1 MNKGIRIAV
10 AAVCVIAFVAVLLLA
25 LDRCQVVPLVRTP
38 TPTPTEGELAAAA
51 VGEEY
56 VAYRP
61 TEVECDELVDGGESE
76 SCVWPSSIEL
86 MTQAEW
92 EELLPQTEFYLIGLS
107 GRSDI
112 PEYDNSFRQRLI
124 AWYRGEYYTGED
136 SGRLLID
143 NGVSTILDGQQEL
156 VAKAFAVMTLPN
168 HLDADVAF
176 TDWMEVDWHGRTG
189 PLDQGLVAWT
199 ELQGLEISWGFRFR
213 DGWLEE
219 VRSGGASESGLGD
232 YIDVHYD
239 QLPWPA
245 AFDYRFTAPGE

>member
-1 MNKGIRIAV
+1 MKKGIRIAV

-61 TEVECDELVDGGESE
+61 TE
-76 SCVWPSSIEL
+76 
-86 MTQAEW
+86 AEW

-107 GRSDI
+107 GRNEI

-124 AWYRGEYYTGED
+124 AWYRGEYYTDED
-136 SGRLLID
+136 FGRLLID
-143 NGVSTILDGQQEL
+143 NGVTTILDGQEEL
-156 VAKAFAVMTLPN
+156 VAKAFALMTLPN

-176 TDWMEVDWHGRTG
+176 TDWMEVDWDGRTG

-239 QLPWPA
+239 ELPWPA